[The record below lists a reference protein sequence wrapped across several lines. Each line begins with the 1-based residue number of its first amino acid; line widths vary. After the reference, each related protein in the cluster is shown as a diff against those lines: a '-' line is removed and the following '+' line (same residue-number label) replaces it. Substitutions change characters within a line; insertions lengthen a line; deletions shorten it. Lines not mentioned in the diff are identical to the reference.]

1 MLSAFQ
7 KVIQVKWKDV
17 FTFYRIHFAGT
28 ETARQWMGYVD
39 GAVES
44 GVRVAEEIAERM
56 KNPDQLLMS
65 KISLTSPVF
74 DKKEP
79 TQKDCNII

>member
-1 MLSAFQ
+1 M
-7 KVIQVKWKDV
+7 
-17 FTFYRIHFAGT
+17 FYRIHFAGT

-56 KNPDQLLMS
+56 KNPDQLFMN

-74 DKKEP
+74 DQKEP